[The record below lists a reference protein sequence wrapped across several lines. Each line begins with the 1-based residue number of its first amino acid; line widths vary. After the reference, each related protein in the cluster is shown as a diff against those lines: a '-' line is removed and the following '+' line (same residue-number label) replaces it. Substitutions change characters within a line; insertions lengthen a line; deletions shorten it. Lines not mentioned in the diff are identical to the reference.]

1 MNEPTLAERVLV
13 ALFRR
18 GQRNESIDIFGLAQ
32 DCDASL
38 FAVLKTLEVLD
49 RRGLADA
56 RRRRLTLTGLAVA
69 AAARKLRRTRAEGAR
84 RTARSLVRPRHAA

>member
-18 GQRNESIDIFGLAQ
+18 GQRNESIDIFGLGQ
-32 DCDASL
+32 DCEASL
-38 FAVLKTLEVLD
+38 FAVLKTLDVLD

-56 RRRRLTLTGLAVA
+56 GRRRLTLAGLAVA
-69 AAARKLRRTRAEGAR
+69 AAAHKQRRSRAEGAR
-84 RTARSLVRPRHAA
+84 RAARSFVRPRHAA

>member
-1 MNEPTLAERVLV
+1 MNEPRLAERVLV

-38 FAVLKTLEVLD
+38 FGVLKALEELD

-56 RRRRLTLTGLAVA
+56 RRRRLTLAGLAVA
-69 AAARKLRRTRAEGAR
+69 TAARKLRRTRADGAR
-84 RTARSLVRPRHAA
+84 RVARSFVRPRHAA

>member
-13 ALFRR
+13 ALLRR
-18 GQRNESIDIFGLAQ
+18 GQRDELIDIFGLAQ

-38 FAVLKTLEVLD
+38 FAVLKTLDVLD

-56 RRRRLTLTGLAVA
+56 RRKRLTLAGLAVA
-69 AAARKLRRTRAEGAR
+69 AAARKRRTRAEGAR
-84 RTARSLVRPRHAA
+84 RAARSFARPRHAA